1 MDRPQPRPPVLRER
15 HKPRQFLETSD
26 FGGQC
31 QSRTPRKSRGLLTHA
46 TPRCNTAPAVD
57 SGGKF
62 EVERCVIV
70 SLIGPPSLA
79 PPSSCGGS
87 LQIVPAVIRPSE
99 ARAGTHLSQD
109 FLRRDGSRLSRFA
122 LGRDDNW
129 NGIGGFL
136 G

>member
-31 QSRTPRKSRGLLTHA
+31 QSRTPRKSRGLLTHRP
-46 TPRCNTAPAVD
+46 PRCNTAAAAD

-62 EVERCVIV
+62 KVEGCDCLLF
-70 SLIGPPSLA
+70 SPA
-79 PPSSCGGS
+79 YSCGGS
-87 LQIVPAVIRPSE
+87 LQIVPAVIPAERSESRDPSFP
-99 ARAGTHLSQD
+99 G
-109 FLRRDGSRLSRFA
+109 FLPRDGSRLSRFA
-122 LGRDDNW
+122 LGRDDNK
-129 NGIGGFL
+129 GLL